1 MDDSPSSTASDER
14 RRLDALVRAWNLVV
28 ERTVET
34 GTSVLAFGNQKGRP
48 VVLKI
53 VKRNNEEWNCGRV
66 LEAFGGTGVVRVY
79 EQVEGAVLMERAAPG
94 GSLVNMAVAGDDDQA
109 TAVIAD
115 VIRRTSGVRPRR
127 GYPTL
132 HDLAKGF
139 ERYAATADTSV
150 PRDLLDDGR
159 RRYERLAAS
168 QRDQRLLHGDLQHS
182 NVLRDERRGWLAIDP
197 KGVVGEIE
205 YEVGAA
211 LRNPVEAPELFTSP
225 RTIEHRLQQFAS
237 HLRLDVDR
245 TREWAFAQAV
255 LSAVW
260 EVEDGFTV
268 RPESPVLT
276 LARRLRRMIGSEP
289 R

>member
-1 MDDSPSSTASDER
+1 
-14 RRLDALVRAWNLVV
+14 
-28 ERTVET
+28 
-34 GTSVLAFGNQKGRP
+34 
-48 VVLKI
+48 
-53 VKRNNEEWNCGRV
+53 
-66 LEAFGGTGVVRVY
+66 VY
-79 EQVEGAVLMERAAPG
+79 EQVEGAVLMERATPG
-94 GSLVNMAVAGDDDQA
+94 DSLVNMAVAGDDDQA

-115 VIRRTSGVRPRR
+115 VIRRTSRVRPT
-127 GYPTL
+127 GGCPTL
-132 HDLAKGF
+132 HDLARGF

-168 QRDQRLLHGDLQHS
+168 QRDQWLLHGDLQHS
-182 NVLRDERRGWLAIDP
+182 NVLRDEGRGWLAIDP
-197 KGVVGEIE
+197 KGVVGEVE

-225 RTIEHRLQQFAS
+225 RTIARRLHQFAS
-237 HLRLDVDR
+237 HLRLDVHR